1 MENCPCV
8 DHLPIKMVI
17 FHVAKCRKVLV
28 YRRLIRSNKQRNSS
42 GVDIAQAT
50 IKSVNKIAPLSE
62 IEPFDVTVAS
72 GRPTGLMAMK
82 QTSGSKKNT

>member
-1 MENCPCV
+1 MCRSFTYQNGDFP
-8 DHLPIKMVI
+8 
-17 FHVAKCRKVLV
+17 CRKMLQS
-28 YRRLIRSNKQRNSS
+28 LSLPEANKQGNSS
-42 GVDIAQAT
+42 GVGIAQAT